1 MPPQVAFTPNTA
13 PATSA
18 AAAVRTSMTA
28 SASYASRSVQQQQ
41 QVHHGGQQ
49 QQQGLYTPV
58 MQHVPTTAASPQY
71 QQQQQPGMV
80 GHASATPGGMVP
92 SPITPNANIQHG
104 GDTSVQRWWYSC
116 RYTGRIDDESASC
129 RSAAA
134 IAR

>member
-49 QQQGLYTPV
+49 QQQGLCTPV
-58 MQHVPTTAASPQY
+58 MQRVPTTAASPQY
-71 QQQQQPGMV
+71 HHHQQQPGMV
-80 GHASATPGGMVP
+80 GHALPPAAWRRLPLLLMLTCR
-92 SPITPNANIQHG
+92 PITTWRRHLSTTLVVLLPLHRE
-104 GDTSVQRWWYSC
+104 D
-116 RYTGRIDDESASC
+116 
-129 RSAAA
+129 
-134 IAR
+134 